1 MGAGDLSAFRRAGR
15 TLFSLG
21 LVRGSEGN
29 LSISDGERLWITRT
43 GCSLAELGPEDVLE
57 GTLEAPPP
65 GASSDLA
72 RHLAMYR
79 ELGPGAV
86 VHAHPPGSVPEGWAE
101 GQPHGR
107 YAHGPSL
114 EEAVER
120 LVREVRGGR

>member
-21 LVRGSEGN
+21 LVRGTEGN
-29 LSISDGERLWITRT
+29 LSTYDGRRLLITRT
-43 GCSLAELGPEDVLE
+43 GCSLADLGPGDVLE
-57 GTLEAPPP
+57 GTLEAPPE

-72 RHLAMYR
+72 IHVATYR

-86 VHAHPPGSVPEGWAE
+86 AHAHPLGTVPEGWTE

-107 YAHGPSL
+107 YAYAPTL

-120 LVREVRGGR
+120 LVREAREGG